1 MVAPASNKTR
11 HTLTPAERK
20 LCLEA
25 LRRERQVRREEE
37 RNAREKAAAAVPQKK
52 AAAKASV
59 AEAKGS
65 VTEAMPVVAEA
76 KASVEGERAEPA
88 EAKTTSNTKK
98 TPDRK
103 KAPAQT
109 PMMWRMDS
117 VLATTNAQATNVVPA
132 PMATADDA
140 AEVEGAVASMVS
152 MVVEE
157 VTPNKAPT
165 AMTNSRRPSE
175 KPGSS
180 GKRKSVESGDSRK
193 RRRRILQEE
202 KEAND
207 EEIPSDED
215 NTDVTGVGGGG
226 TAPVSLACVVDGDP
240 NLMSGEAAV
249 CTGLNSDEDSDIREE
264 PEDEEEANDDS
275 WDGDW
280 DIGSLTDEDSDV
292 EMEEPPES
300 VCSSAAKDANETKFV
315 PDPTYADLYDGSF
328 GPTQSVLVVADDPL
342 ALLFYFMPPKLW
354 AQIAVESNTYHRQSI
369 PQRARNIR
377 AQQQSK
383 TQHMRRVHGE
393 MKAIPAPELVRDYHR
408 WMGGVGV
415 HDQLRKQRYSVQL
428 AYKTR
433 KYYKT
438 LFLGLFDMALV
449 NAFIVHR
456 YFWKVNNKR
465 PPKHFAFLETLMEQL
480 LAVDSPEAFDT
491 IEIWHADWSD
501 GNDVPRVLLQ
511 EHKIRNQPP
520 PSRPGKKRRQTT
532 QVRHQ
537 DTGEDGVGAA
547 SSEVE
552 DDESGVAD
560 SATEAD
566 DESQTPPLLDVCND
580 AEMG

>member
-1 MVAPASNKTR
+1 
-11 HTLTPAERK
+11 
-20 LCLEA
+20 
-25 LRRERQVRREEE
+25 RERRVRREEE
-37 RNAREKAAAAVPQKK
+37 RKAREKAAAVVPQKK

-65 VTEAMPVVAEA
+65 VTEAMAVVAEA
-76 KASVEGERAEPA
+76 KASADGERAEPA
-88 EAKTTSNTKK
+88 EAKTTGNTKK

-165 AMTNSRRPSE
+165 AMMNSRRPSE

-180 GKRKSVESGDSRK
+180 GKRKSVEAGDSRK

-202 KEAND
+202 KETND
-207 EEIPSDED
+207 EEIPSDEE
-215 NTDVTGVGGGG
+215 NTDVTGVGG
-226 TAPVSLACVVDGDP
+226 A
-240 NLMSGEAAV
+240 

-264 PEDEEEANDDS
+264 PEDEEEADDDS

-292 EMEEPPES
+292 EMEELPES
-300 VCSSAAKDANETKFV
+300 VCSSAAKDSKYIKTMRDSGWEYDETKFG

-377 AQQQSK
+377 AQQRKSG
-383 TQHMRRVHGE
+383 GE
-393 MKAIPAPELVRDYHR
+393 V
-408 WMGGVGV
+408 
-415 HDQLRKQRYSVQL
+415 
-428 AYKTR
+428 
-433 KYYKT
+433 
-438 LFLGLFDMALV
+438 
-449 NAFIVHR
+449 
-456 YFWKVNNKR
+456 
-465 PPKHFAFLETLMEQL
+465 ETLDDIQRR
-480 LAVDSPEAFDT
+480 LA
-491 IEIWHADWSD
+491 
-501 GNDVPRVLLQ
+501 DV
-511 EHKIRNQPP
+511 KDI
-520 PSRPGKKRRQTT
+520 
-532 QVRHQ
+532 
-537 DTGEDGVGAA
+537 
-547 SSEVE
+547 
-552 DDESGVAD
+552 
-560 SATEAD
+560 
-566 DESQTPPLLDVCND
+566 
-580 AEMG
+580 